1 MAQPSSAASAPN
13 VQVAAL
19 QERLNEK
26 LKHTTAFCDLPLGH
40 EQAIRIVDTDYFEC
54 VCCPAPRM
62 HSNGKRM
69 LGIALGNALR
79 HVGAKEHEK
88 HVELWVKAK
97 NKERALR
104 RLRLF
109 ARMAGRVL
117 VWPGC
122 GTLAPLSA
130 RMHQVDVGLRLLVPR
145 LRHTKG
151 CSVSVSKHTCRLV
164 RVTPYH
170 AVCGGVR
177 VGL

>member
-26 LKHTTAFCDLPLGH
+26 LKRTSTAFCDLPLGH
-40 EQAIRIVDTDYFEC
+40 EQAIRVVDTNYFEC
-54 VCCPAPRM
+54 ACCPAPLM
-62 HSNGKRM
+62 QSNGKRK
-69 LGIALGNALR
+69 LGIALGNTLR
-79 HVGAKEHEK
+79 HAGAKEHEK

-117 VWPGC
+117 GWQARAAERTYAPG
-122 GTLAPLSA
+122 GRGFAVA
-130 RMHQVDVGLRLLVPR
+130 RASFEAHKRM
-145 LRHTKG
+145 
-151 CSVSVSKHTCRLV
+151 
-164 RVTPYH
+164 
-170 AVCGGVR
+170 
-177 VGL
+177 